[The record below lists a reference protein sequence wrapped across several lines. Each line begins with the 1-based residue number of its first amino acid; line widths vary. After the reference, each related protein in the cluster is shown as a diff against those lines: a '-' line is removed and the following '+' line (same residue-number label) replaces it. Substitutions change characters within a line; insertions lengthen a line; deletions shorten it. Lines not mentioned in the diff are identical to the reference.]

1 MTNILCIGAGYVG
14 GPTMAVS
21 AAHFPQHRVVVLPS
35 FESWLT
41 LIIREL
47 MNLLVGEV
55 VLRVP
60 KDAPSRRYF
69 GDKWGKER

>member
-1 MTNILCIGAGYVG
+1 
-14 GPTMAVS
+14 
-21 AAHFPQHRVVVLPS
+21 VLPS
-35 FESWLT
+35 FESWFT

-69 GDKWGKER
+69 GDKWWKEK